1 MSKSEIIQSDISLD
15 EIGPGGRIGL
25 IALATDLNSEQDL
38 RRIFPGDIEMF
49 TNRVLNANPV
59 TMENLRNMAGDISR
73 AAAGILPDI
82 KLDVMIYGCTSGT
95 VANGVEKIEQLIHL
109 SCPGVPVTNPVSAA
123 LAAFDRFNAQR
134 ISILTPYTEA
144 VNLEMAGFF
153 ESQGIEVINIV
164 GLGYQSDMDMTGI
177 PPQAIAGI
185 AERVCDENADL
196 LFISCTAIRA
206 AAVIEEIEQAIG
218 KPVVSSNQALV
229 WHSLKLI
236 DYPGSIHGYGC
247 LLNKSQLPQQLSP

>member
-1 MSKSEIIQSDISLD
+1 VD
-15 EIGPGGRIGL
+15 
-25 IALATDLNSEQDL
+25 
-38 RRIFPGDIEMF
+38 
-49 TNRVLNANPV
+49 
-59 TMENLRNMAGDISR
+59 
-73 AAAGILPDI
+73 
-82 KLDVMIYGCTSGT
+82 
-95 VANGVEKIEQLIHL
+95 
-109 SCPGVPVTNPVSAA
+109 
-123 LAAFDRFNAQR
+123 AQR

-144 VNLEMAGFF
+144 INLEMAGFF

-206 AAVIEEIEQAIG
+206 AAVIEDIEQATG

-236 DYPGSIHGYGC
+236 DYPGRIHGYGC
-247 LLNKSQLPQQLSP
+247 LLNKSQLPEQLSP